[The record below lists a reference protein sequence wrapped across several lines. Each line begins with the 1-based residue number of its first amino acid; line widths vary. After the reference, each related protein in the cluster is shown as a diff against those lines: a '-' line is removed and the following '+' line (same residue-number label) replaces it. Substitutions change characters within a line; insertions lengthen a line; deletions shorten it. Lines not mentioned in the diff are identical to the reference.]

1 MGHIFLPKKFNLV
14 KLLREVRGTKRKKRV
29 YVMECGDF
37 VKIGVSDNVDRR
49 AKQIPYKVKR
59 VYASEFL
66 DNAYELEAD
75 LHRHYKTSRKQ
86 TSKGREYFEIS
97 FKEACEKL
105 DEFLNAEPVESKHC
119 TFKHIEDILIEQH
132 PEIKRIGLDAYVIDR
147 MIKAF
152 PSLSEFDKGYFLGKV
167 ESLADE
173 ADRKAED
180 KAESKT

>member
-1 MGHIFLPKKFNLV
+1 M
-14 KLLREVRGTKRKKRV
+14 REVRGTKRKKRV

-66 DNAYELEAD
+66 ENAYEIEAD
-75 LHRHYKTSRKQ
+75 LHRYYRTSRKQ
-86 TSKGREYFEIS
+86 TPRGREYFEIP
-97 FKEACEKL
+97 FKEACVKL
-105 DEFLNAEPVESKHC
+105 DEFLNAEHIESNPC
-119 TFKHIEDILIEQH
+119 TFRHVEDILIEQH

-152 PSLSEFDKGYFLGKV
+152 PSLSDFDKGYFLAKL
-167 ESLADE
+167 ESTRRRQYE
-173 ADRKAED
+173 
-180 KAESKT
+180 TV